1 MPDNQQQQQQQ
12 QQRTVGDLDPDRT
25 LWVADSNLNR
35 SVADRTLWVADSNLN
50 RSVAHLDRE
59 CRFVRATSKPRTPRV
74 LHHDLRLCK
83 KCDPTYE
90 IVRRG
95 SRTSPAWELRKQDG
109 DE

>member
-12 QQRTVGDLDPDRT
+12 QQRTVGDLDP
-25 LWVADSNLNR
+25 
-35 SVADRTLWVADSNLN
+35 DRTLWVADSNLN

-90 IVRRG
+90 IVRPG
-95 SRTSPAWELRKQDG
+95 SRTSPAWELRKQG
-109 DE
+109 GGE